1 MSVRAYRINKI
12 DFERSETFN
21 LWHDEFVRDF
31 FEGEGFFE
39 SLVDSGGIGEISVG
53 ALQELSKL
61 LEEKAKKDKKN
72 KEYWQSLKWSID
84 KDIEWAKQKSNE
96 YVSYYC
102 F

>member
-12 DFERSETFN
+12 DFEASETFN
-21 LWHDEFVRDF
+21 LWHNEFVRDF

-39 SLVDSGGIGEISVG
+39 NFSDSGGIGEISVE
-53 ALQELSKL
+53 ALKELSAL
-61 LEEKAKKDKKN
+61 LAEKINKEKDKIYWQALKRSFDRDIKWAEEKG
-72 KEYWQSLKWSID
+72 E
-84 KDIEWAKQKSNE
+84 E

>member
-12 DFERSETFN
+12 DFEKSETFN

-39 SLVDSGGIGEISVG
+39 NFSDSGGIGEISVE
-53 ALQELSKL
+53 ALKELSNL
-61 LEEKAKKDKKN
+61 LEEKIAKEKD
-72 KEYWQSLKWSID
+72 KEYWKALKKMID
-84 KDIEWAKQKSNE
+84 KDIKWAEERNEEWI
-96 YVSYYC
+96 SYYC